1 MYQVDILFPY
11 YNERITMKTEK
22 NELLHTLLDFGE
34 AMLRSGAEIY
44 RVENT
49 MSHLAKAYGATEI
62 SIFVITS
69 SIIATIRLPDGQEA
83 TQSRRILN
91 ASGTNLGTLEKLNAL
106 SRKCCKT
113 PIPLHRLR
121 KEIED
126 AKSSVSLPIF
136 LIGSILAAAS
146 MCIFFGGTAWDA
158 VAAAVFALLICLL
171 QKKLAPLCPNNIV
184 FNLLCSFIAGVAICA
199 SARLIPVLHT
209 DKIIIGDIM
218 LLIPGFVMT
227 NSLRDMLVGDT
238 MSGIMRFTESLLWA
252 IGLASGFMLA
262 IWLIGG

>member
-1 MYQVDILFPY
+1 M
-11 YNERITMKTEK
+11 RTE
-22 NELLHTLLDFGE
+22 NYELLHTLLDFGE

-49 MSHLAKAYGATEI
+49 MTHLARAYGATEI

-69 SIIATIRLPDGQEA
+69 SIVATIKLPNGYET

-91 ASGTNLGTLEKLNAL
+91 ASGTNLETLEKLNAL
-106 SRKCCKT
+106 SRKCCKA
-113 PIPLHRLR
+113 PIPLHELR
-121 KEIED
+121 KEI
-126 AKSSVSLPIF
+126 AAANSRIGLPQF
-136 LIGSILAAAS
+136 LIGSVLAAAS
-146 MCIFFGGTAWDA
+146 MCIFFGGTGWDA
-158 VAAAVFALLICLL
+158 VAASVFALLICLM
-171 QKKLAPLCPNNIV
+171 QKKLSPLCPNNIV
-184 FNLLCSFIAGVAICA
+184 FNLLCSFLAGVAICA
-199 SARLIPVLHT
+199 TARMIPVLHT

-238 MSGIMRFTESLLWA
+238 ISGIMRFTESLLWA

-262 IWLIGG
+262 IWMIGG

>member
-1 MYQVDILFPY
+1 
-11 YNERITMKTEK
+11 MKTNH

-34 AMLRSGAEIY
+34 AMLRSGAEIH

-49 MSHLAKAYGATEI
+49 MTHVARAYGATEI

-69 SIIATIRLPDGQEA
+69 SIVATIRFSDGYET

-91 ASGTNLGTLEKLNAL
+91 AVGTNLGTLEKLNAL
-106 SRKCCKT
+106 SRTCCT
-113 PIPLHRLR
+113 SPMPLAQLQ
-121 KEIED
+121 KEVD
-126 AKSSVSLPIF
+126 AAKQGISLPLF
-136 LIGSILAAAS
+136 LFGSILAAAS

-158 VAAAVFALLICLL
+158 TAAAVFALLICLL

-184 FNLLCSFIAGVAICA
+184 FNLLCSFLTGIAICA
-199 SARLIPVLHT
+199 TARLIPVLHT

-262 IWLIGG
+262 IWMIGG

>member
-1 MYQVDILFPY
+1 
-11 YNERITMKTEK
+11 MKTEK

-34 AMLRSGAEIY
+34 AMLRSGAEVY

-49 MSHLAKAYGATEI
+49 MTRLARAYGATQI

-69 SIIATIRLPDGQEA
+69 SIVATITLPDGQEA

-106 SRKCCKT
+106 SRKCCTVPLPLKT
-113 PIPLHRLR
+113 LQA
-121 KEIED
+121 EITA
-126 AKSSVSLPIF
+126 AKQSVSLPMF
-136 LIGSILAAAS
+136 LAGSILAAAS
-146 MCIFFGGTAWDA
+146 MCIFFGGTVWDA
-158 VAAAVFALLICLL
+158 FAAAVFALLICLL
-171 QKKLAPLCPNNIV
+171 QKKLAHLCPNNIV
-184 FNLLCSFIAGVAICA
+184 FNLLCSFITGLCICTCT
-199 SARLIPVLHT
+199 RLIPVLHT

-252 IGLASGFMLA
+252 VGLASGFMLA
-262 IWLIGG
+262 IWMIGG